1 MHNYKCRGTSILCRV
16 FVGKKKH
23 PELGH
28 MVPLQQAQQNHK
40 CEEVYFHGERR
51 RYVLWY
57 IYYNISGPWE
67 QALSA
72 EDLGFLN
79 NPIELTSIWTILATQ
94 LNFIPF

>member
-1 MHNYKCRGTSILCRV
+1 M
-16 FVGKKKH
+16 
-23 PELGH
+23 
-28 MVPLQQAQQNHK
+28 QQAQQNHK

-57 IYYNISGPWE
+57 IYYNISVVWVACPWE

-94 LNFIPF
+94 LNFIPV